1 MLRKSIL
8 FCLIGALLFGLC
20 GCNGKPGTNGGNE
33 LGNIEV
39 YEEIY
44 EPGLIETYYPVR
56 EHLYADY
63 VVTRDFAD
71 PTGKVDAT
79 AGIQAILDQCA
90 NNGGGTVFLPRGIYR
105 VTSNIHIPAYVYLQ
119 GDYNDP
125 DGEDF
130 NGYYGTVILADVE
143 PAAEETRS
151 QYLAD
156 RTDGYANF
164 PALFTVGGS
173 AGLTGVT
180 VYYPEQD
187 PNDVTPYPFAVEIP
201 SFAGPD
207 GGGGHHAAT
216 VRNLTLIN
224 AYKGIC
230 VSVTPDGGGK
240 SAANEVLHLEN
251 IKGTALYQGMQLYNS
266 SEVGV
271 IRDVHFSN
279 DYWFAAPE
287 KYAEPDI
294 DAINSFT
301 RTYGTGMLL
310 GDLEWDTY
318 ANIRVSGYKIGVRLY
333 DGLRRFIEGQPE
345 IYFIGQFY
353 GLYVSDC
360 DTALRVDD
368 LYPNFGVNIA
378 GGSLQGSVYAINDRY
393 DGTSRIRLSG
403 VKLSGAVYGDSVYT
417 GSDAEYEALA
427 AADALPESE
436 LAYPEKV
443 FGVVYDAVEDFGANN
458 LGATD
463 TSVQIQSALDYAGQL
478 GGGIVYLKAG
488 FYRIK
493 SPLNVPAGVE
503 LRGSASANTRDQNGL
518 SKGTVIFGDAGYC
531 DTEEEAR
538 TAQALITL
546 ADGAGVSG
554 IRFIYPQ
561 NPPLLN
567 NTVSFRWHSYVIRA
581 AGEGCYAKYL
591 SFNGVPFG
599 IEFNAGKAVQTGY
612 VIGVNGTFY
621 RNALHAVG
629 VENMLVE
636 ELLSNAAVMS
646 RNDYKELF
654 PLEFTIGWPVDGA
667 LMTKVYDEI
676 TRPYSILMDFEN
688 VGARVGNSFTFASNT
703 VIRAADSEISVY
715 NTAGD
720 NMKLNGAIADLTD
733 SDLVG
738 VNIMRYQA
746 NMLVENGDC
755 DSVMLNRLSLH
766 MNTDNDWAH
775 GSEVTIAQYLESN
788 APDVSDLPGIY
799 KKG

>member
-1 MLRKSIL
+1 MWRKSIV
-8 FCLIGALLFGLC
+8 FCLVAALLFAFCAC
-20 GCNGKPGTNGGNE
+20 GDPNQDGGGE
-33 LGNIEV
+33 LGPIEV
-39 YEEIY
+39 YDEIY

-56 EHLYADY
+56 EHLIADY
-63 VVTRDFAD
+63 VITREDAD
-71 PTGKVDAT
+71 PTGEKDAT
-79 AGIQAILDQCA
+79 DGIQAVLDECA

-105 VTSNIHIPAYVYLQ
+105 VTSNIHIPAFVYLQ

-125 DGEDF
+125 DGENF
-130 NGYYGTVILADVE
+130 NGYYGTVILADVA

-151 QYLAD
+151 EYLAD

-180 VYYPEQD
+180 IYYPEQD

-207 GGGGHHAAT
+207 GSGGHHAAT
-216 VRNLTLIN
+216 VRNLTLVN

-230 VSVTPDGGGK
+230 VSVTPDGSGK

-266 SEVGV
+266 SEVGI
-271 IRDVHFSN
+271 IRNVHFSN
-279 DYWFAAPE
+279 NYWFSAPN
-287 KYAEPDI
+287 KYAETDI
-294 DAINSFT
+294 DAINRFT

-318 ANIRVSGYKIGVRLY
+318 TNIRVEGYKIGVRLY
-333 DGLRRFIEGQPE
+333 DGLRRFIAGQPE
-345 IYFIGQFY
+345 IYFIGQIY

-360 DTALRVDD
+360 DTALRVDN

-378 GGSLQGSVYAINDRY
+378 GGSLQGSVYSVNDRY
-393 DGTSRIRLSG
+393 GGTSRIRLSG
-403 VKLSGAVYGDSVYT
+403 VTLQGAVYGDSVFR
-417 GSDAEYEALA
+417 GSDAEYQALEKA
-427 AADALPESE
+427 GALPSSE

-463 TSVQIQSALDYAGQL
+463 TSVQIQSALDRAGML

-488 FYRIK
+488 YYRIS
-493 SPLNVPAGVE
+493 SPLTVPEGVE
-503 LRGSASANTRDQNGL
+503 LRGCASANTRDQNGL

-531 DTEEEAR
+531 DTEEQAR

-581 AGEGCYAKYL
+581 VGEGCYAKYL
-591 SFNGVPFG
+591 SFAGVPFG
-599 IEFNAGKAVQTGY
+599 IEFDAGKTVSSGY

-621 RNALHAVG
+621 RNALRVSG

-636 ELLSNAAVMS
+636 ELLSNAAVMC
-646 RNDYKELF
+646 RNGYKTLF
-654 PLEFTIGWPVDGA
+654 PLEFTVGWPVDGA

-688 VGARVGNSFTFASNT
+688 VTARVGNSFTFASNT
-703 VIRAADSEISVY
+703 VIRAANSELSVY

-720 NMKLNGAIADLTD
+720 NMKLNGYIVQLTD
-733 SDLVG
+733 SDFVG
-738 VNIMRYQA
+738 VNIMRYQGT
-746 NMLVENGDC
+746 LLEENGTC

-775 GSEVTIAQYLESN
+775 GLEIAIEPYVERGI
-788 APDVSDLPGIY
+788 ADTDDLPAIY
-799 KKG
+799 RKG